1 MRCTLYML
9 IWRPS
14 STLLHMLQARSEL
27 STCLCEAAALAGVA
41 AGAGGCGLRWAAVVR
56 HTTLGGRT
64 LCHRAV
70 KHVPSMAS
78 ANCYTVACA
87 TQHRPAA
94 AALYDVAAAR
104 GGRRHLWDAG
114 PPPHAACRAPR
125 VRGGRRHG
133 QAHGGHTSGVG
144 WLVGPHGCRRLQGGI
159 QSRAT
164 SCRGDSGLRKGVFK
178 KNR

>member
-1 MRCTLYML
+1 MVLRARWPSARRTDSREADPARLQTIVVPTRCTLYML

-104 GGRRHLWDAG
+104 GGRR
-114 PPPHAACRAPR
+114 
-125 VRGGRRHG
+125 
-133 QAHGGHTSGVG
+133 
-144 WLVGPHGCRRLQGGI
+144 RL
-159 QSRAT
+159 
-164 SCRGDSGLRKGVFK
+164 
-178 KNR
+178 